1 MASNTK
7 RAVMLAAIVILT
19 GCSAPQAPP
28 VVVDPNPQAPV
39 IVSPPPGSNP
49 TPAILL
55 PLTEADIKNLI
66 AGQDEEVISIT
77 PYRSEHVLVESRIKH
92 NTQCFRFINLKT
104 HDIDLLPTMGG
115 KLLEIKDKNHI
126 IFEEDGTNNMSPLSW
141 FPTVVEFRRFAEV
154 TGVDSEFEAHSKP
167 KLVPI
172 GEPVHATGKAPEV
185 IVDLRVTLRGLE
197 LMFGPVDGK
206 EIEFA
211 AATEWIPT
219 TDISYAHANHELVLR
234 FTGTTISPQLLEM
247 WANMQLSNHYI
258 RSIAYRDVDEC
269 TELVLR
275 LTQEVKYYSVTLSGA
290 LPGKYTYLPIL
301 TLTLWENNGQ

>member
-7 RAVMLAAIVILT
+7 WVAMLVAIVILT

-28 VVVDPNPQAPV
+28 VAVDPNPQAPPV
-39 IVSPPPGSNP
+39 VSSPSGSDP

-66 AGQDEEVISIT
+66 AEQDEEVISIT
-77 PYRSEHVLVESRIKH
+77 PYRNEHVLVESRTRY
-92 NTQCFRFINLKT
+92 NTQWFWFINLKT

-115 KLLEIKDKNHI
+115 KLLEIKDNNHI

-141 FPTVVEFRRFAEV
+141 FPKVVEFRRFAEV

-167 KLVPI
+167 KLIPI

-185 IVDLRVTLRGLE
+185 IVDMRVTLRGLE
-197 LMFGPVDGK
+197 LLFGPVEGK
-206 EIEFA
+206 ELEFA
-211 AATEWIPT
+211 VATEWIPT
-219 TDISYAHANHELVLR
+219 THISYAHANHELVLR
-234 FTGTTISPQLLEM
+234 FTGTTISPQLLDM
-247 WANMQLSNHYI
+247 WANIQLSNQYI
-258 RSIAYRDVDEC
+258 RSIAYRDVDEG

-275 LTQEVKYYSVTLSGA
+275 LAQEAKYYSVTLPGV

-301 TLTLWENNGQ
+301 ALTLWENNGQ